1 MKVVTLSDYAQGGL
15 WLLDPNCFF
24 SPAR

>member
-1 MKVVTLSDYAQGGL
+1 MKVVTLLDYAQGGL